1 MKTKKQRYVTIKG
14 TKNGLTLHLDDA
26 CSFDELLDGLQ
37 NMLSIEQYTDGKGQ
51 KISVHVKLGNR
62 FLYKEQEEQLTELIA
77 SKKDLFVHSI
87 DSEVITKKEAQQI
100 REEAEIISVSKIVR
114 SGQVLQVKG
123 DLLLI
128 GDVNPGGTVRA
139 GGNIFVLGSLKG
151 IAHAGFNG
159 NNQAV
164 IAASEMLPTQLR
176 INHVL
181 NRSPDHIQKGNEM
194 ECAYLDTDGNMVI
207 ERLQHLAHL
216 RPDLTRLEGGM

>member
-1 MKTKKQRYVTIKG
+1 MKTKKRQYVTIKG

-51 KISVHVKLGNR
+51 KISVHIKLGHR
-62 FLYKEQEEQLTELIA
+62 YLYQEQAERLTDLIA
-77 SKKDLFVHSI
+77 SKKDLVVHSI
-87 DSEVITKKEAQQI
+87 DSEVIAK
-100 REEAEIISVSKIVR
+100 EEARRMKEEQEIVSVSKIVR
-114 SGQVLQVKG
+114 SGQVLHVTG

-128 GDVNPGGTVRA
+128 GDVNPGGTIRA

-151 IAHAGFNG
+151 IAHAGYNG
-159 NNQAV
+159 NNRAV
-164 IAASEMLPTQLR
+164 IAASEMMPTQLR

-181 NRSPDHIQKGNEM
+181 NRSPDHIQKGNDM

-207 ERLQHLAHL
+207 ERLQQLAHL

>member
-1 MKTKKQRYVTIKG
+1 VKTRKQQYVTIKG
-14 TKNGLTLHLDDA
+14 TKNGLTLHLDDS

-51 KISVHVKLGNR
+51 KISVHIKLGNR
-62 FLYKEQEEQLTELIA
+62 YLHQEQEEQLIELIA

-87 DSEVITKKEAQQI
+87 VSEVITKKEA
-100 REEAEIISVSKIVR
+100 RRMKEESEIISVSRIVR
-114 SGQVLQVKG
+114 SGQVLHVTG

-128 GDVNPGGTVRA
+128 GDVNPGGTVQA

-151 IAHAGFNG
+151 IAHAGYNG
-159 NNQAV
+159 NKQAV

-176 INHVL
+176 ISHVL
-181 NRSPDHIQKGNEM
+181 NRSPDHIQQGNDM